1 MSNPVLHIVH
11 CIDTE
16 GPLSEDLSAT
26 FQRLGELFNVWL
38 KPSRATL
45 VRLQNKEI
53 PLDGAEEQVAAVLS
67 PQLLNYNR
75 TWDDVRSMLDE
86 ALSMP
91 FRNQMMD
98 DFGRG
103 WVYSWHCVD
112 HLGFSENPRH
122 KDLGYGNVFRFYRD
136 ILAETESF
144 QDELDWHFHP
154 LSVNRNPLSA
164 ATSYSNNMDILLY
177 IIARRII
184 DHQWFPTTNRPGFH
198 SERPDAHA
206 FMEQWIPFDYASQA
220 VHEEK
225 KLQRDT
231 LLGRFGDW
239 RRAPET
245 WLGYHPHHD
254 DYQQT
259 GACRRWIF
267 RCLNVGTRFRLL
279 TENHLTEAFVEASK
293 HGSAI
298 VAFADHDYRDL
309 RLDVQH
315 VRDLLAVKRRE
326 FPDVNIRFS
335 GAEEAAQ
342 AHVAIYEPELS
353 LASPQFDIEIIEGR
367 IHVRLVS
374 GSLFGPQ
381 PFLAMKT
388 HDGRYYHDNF
398 DVVKK
403 GQHWTYVLDDQT
415 LPLEVLEVVGV
426 GGAGRCGGFD
436 VALFK
441 V

>member
-1 MSNPVLHIVH
+1 MVSPVLHIVH

-26 FQRLGELFNVWL
+26 FQRLGELFDIWL

-45 VRLQNKEI
+45 AQLQNKEI
-53 PLDGAEEQVAAVLS
+53 PLGGAEDQVATVLS

-75 TWDDVRSMLDE
+75 TWNDVQIMLDE
-86 ALSMP
+86 ALSSS
-91 FRNQMMD
+91 FRNKMVD

-122 KDLGYGNVFRFYRD
+122 KDIGYGNVFNFYKD
-136 ILAETESF
+136 MLAETNST
-144 QDELDWHFHP
+144 QDEIDWHFHP
-154 LSVNRNPLSA
+154 LSIDKKPLSA
-164 ATSYSNNMDILLY
+164 ATSYNSNMDVLLY

-184 DHQWFPTTNRPGFH
+184 DNNWFPTTSRPGFH
-198 SERPDAHA
+198 SERPDANA
-206 FMEQWIPFDYASQA
+206 FLEQWIPFDYANQSIR
-220 VHEEK
+220 EDK
-225 KLQRDT
+225 KLQKDT
-231 LLGRFGDW
+231 MLGRFGDW
-239 RRAPET
+239 RRAPES

-254 DYQQT
+254 DYQEL

-279 TENHLTEAFVEASK
+279 TEEHLAEAFLEAREN
-293 HGSAI
+293 GSAI

-309 RLDVQH
+309 RLDVQY
-315 VRDLLAVKRRE
+315 VRSLLAKKRE
-326 FPDVNIRFS
+326 KFPDVKIRFS

-342 AHVAIYEPELS
+342 AHVAVYESELFLPPPKFS
-353 LASPQFDIEIIEGR
+353 IELIEDR
-367 IHVRLVS
+367 VHVRLVS

-381 PFLAMKT
+381 PFLAIKT
-388 HDGRYYHDNF
+388 RDGRYYHDNF
-398 DVVKK
+398 DVVTK
-403 GQHWTYVLDDQT
+403 GEHWVYVLDNQT
-415 LPLEVLEVVGV
+415 LPPSAIEVVGV

-436 VALFK
+436 VALLTL
-441 V
+441 